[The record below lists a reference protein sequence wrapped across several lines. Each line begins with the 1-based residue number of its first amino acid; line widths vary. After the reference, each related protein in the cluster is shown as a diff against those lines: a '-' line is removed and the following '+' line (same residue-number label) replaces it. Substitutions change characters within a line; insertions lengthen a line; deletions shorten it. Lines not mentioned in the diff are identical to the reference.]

1 MKIKLKDDRV
11 FRTTVEGQ
19 DIRVGAV
26 PVDVKDSIGKA
37 LLKDFP
43 QILEQAPKKPEEG

>member
-1 MKIKLKDDRV
+1 MKIKLKDEKV

-19 DIRVGAV
+19 DIRVGAM

-43 QILEQAPKKPEEG
+43 QILEKVPGKPEEG